1 MESESSRLLG
11 RAPNEIQQQNW
22 FLREFTHPTDPNTLL
37 HRLFILFFI
46 CTLSFGS
53 YFCFDNPASLEGPM
67 LKTLSIDKTEYEL
80 FYSLYS
86 WPNVILSV
94 IGGYLL
100 DRVFGHRLGALLFS
114 SILCVGQLIF
124 ALGGHFGSFYL
135 MCAGR
140 FVFGLGGESL
150 AVTQNTYA
158 VVWFKGKELN
168 LVFGLLLSV
177 SRLGSTFAM
186 VTLGPIFRSLVGAN
200 FGRTTALGFC
210 LDLGVLICVLSLLGA
225 VVLGLL
231 DKRAEKI
238 VENRIVNQEGPI
250 KLKDILHFPLSLWV
264 IFFICAFY
272 YVSVFPFISLGLVFF
287 QQKYG
292 ESSYLASS
300 TNSAVYIVS
309 AVVSPL
315 CGILIDKTGLSVF
328 WVTVGTLL
336 TLLAHSLLAFTFILP
351 LGIMIIMGFAYSILA
366 SSLWPLVGYLVNENA
381 LGTAYGIMQAIQN
394 AGLAIIA
401 IVAGIL
407 LDQYG
412 YLVLE
417 LFFCMCLCVTLLL
430 CITLYFLDL
439 GKGGILNR
447 TSCSRK
453 KAELLEQVKEDLY
466 GDEYEDTDAVME
478 DSLRRRLPLPNDRNL
493 GPVRQDVN

>member
-1 MESESSRLLG
+1 MENESNRLLG
-11 RAPNEIQQQNW
+11 TFPTEKRQQNW
-22 FLREFTHPTDPNTLL
+22 FLREFTHPTDPTTLL
-37 HRLFILFFI
+37 HRLFILCFI

-53 YFCFDNPASLEGPM
+53 YFCFDNPAALESQM
-67 LKTLSIDKTEYEL
+67 IKTLSIDKTEYEL

-100 DRVFGHRLGALLFS
+100 DRVLGHRFGALIFS
-114 SILCVGQLIF
+114 SIICIGQLIF
-124 ALGGHFGSFYL
+124 ALGGHFGSFYI
-135 MCAGR
+135 MCVGR

-158 VVWFKGKELN
+158 VIWFKGKELS

-186 VTLGPIFRSLVGAN
+186 LTLGPIFKALVDAN
-200 FGRTTALGFC
+200 FSLITTLGLS
-210 LDLGVLICVLSLLGA
+210 LDLGLVMCLLSLLGA

-238 VENRIVNQEGPI
+238 VENRIVNKEGPI
-250 KLKDILHFPLSLWV
+250 KLKDIIHFPLALWV
-264 IFFICAFY
+264 IFLICVFY
-272 YVSVFPFISLGLVFF
+272 YVTVFPFISLGLVFF

-292 ESSYLASS
+292 ESSYLAST
-300 TNSAVYIVS
+300 TNSAVYLIS
-309 AVVSPL
+309 AIVSPL
-315 CGILIDKTGLSVF
+315 CGILIDRTGLSVF
-328 WVTVGTLL
+328 WVTLGTLL

-351 LGIMIIMGFAYSILA
+351 LGIMVIMGIAYSILA
-366 SSLWPLVGYLVNENA
+366 SSLWPLVGYLVHENA
-381 LGTAYGIMQAIQN
+381 LGTAYGTMQAIQN
-394 AGLAIIA
+394 AGLAVISIIA
-401 IVAGIL
+401 GLL

-430 CITLYFLDL
+430 CMALYFLDL
-439 GKGGILNR
+439 SKGGVLNR
-447 TSCSRK
+447 TSCSKK
-453 KAELLEQVKEDLY
+453 KADLLEQVKEDLY
-466 GDEYEDTDAVME
+466 GEEYEDQDNVVE
-478 DSLRRRLPLPNDRNL
+478 ESLRRRIYPLPTNSS
-493 GPVRQDVN
+493 DVQVIK